1 MAKKV
6 FFNVCELQEI
16 SYEFKNKL
24 RLMDTLNEKL
34 KRAKKIAPPDKQSVY
49 SKLIQNCEKLTEFYL
64 KMQET
69 SENLSLD
76 SEMIIRSFQNQLE
89 DTLEENKKHFG

>member
-34 KRAKKIAPPDKQSVY
+34 KRTKKIAPPDKQSLY

>member
-16 SYEFKNKL
+16 SYEFRNKL

-34 KRAKKIAPPDKQSVY
+34 KRAKKMHRQINRVCIA
-49 SKLIQNCEKLTEFYL
+49 N
-64 KMQET
+64 
-69 SENLSLD
+69 
-76 SEMIIRSFQNQLE
+76 
-89 DTLEENKKHFG
+89 

>member
-1 MAKKV
+1 
-6 FFNVCELQEI
+6 
-16 SYEFKNKL
+16 
-24 RLMDTLNEKL
+24 MDTLNEKL
-34 KRAKKIAPPDKQSVY
+34 KRAKKIAPPDKQSLY
-49 SKLIQNCEKLTEFYL
+49 SKLIQNCEKLTGFYL

-89 DTLEENKKHFG
+89 DTLEENKKHFYSVKTIADFIRGKIE

>member
-16 SYEFKNKL
+16 SYEFRNKL

-34 KRAKKIAPPDKQSVY
+34 KRAKKIAPPDKQSLY
-49 SKLIQNCEKLTEFYL
+49 SKLIQNCE
-64 KMQET
+64 
-69 SENLSLD
+69 
-76 SEMIIRSFQNQLE
+76 
-89 DTLEENKKHFG
+89 

>member
-1 MAKKV
+1 
-6 FFNVCELQEI
+6 
-16 SYEFKNKL
+16 
-24 RLMDTLNEKL
+24 MDTLNEKL
-34 KRAKKIAPPDKQSVY
+34 KRAKKIAPPDKQSLDI
-49 SKLIQNCEKLTEFYL
+49 KLIQNCEKLTEFYL

>member
-1 MAKKV
+1 MD
-6 FFNVCELQEI
+6 
-16 SYEFKNKL
+16 EFVQK
-24 RLMDTLNEKL
+24 
-34 KRAKKIAPPDKQSVY
+34 
-49 SKLIQNCEKLTEFYL
+49 CEKLTEFYL

>member
-1 MAKKV
+1 
-6 FFNVCELQEI
+6 
-16 SYEFKNKL
+16 
-24 RLMDTLNEKL
+24 MDTLNEKL
-34 KRAKKIAPPDKQSVY
+34 KRSKKIVSPDKQSLY

-89 DTLEENKKHFG
+89 DTLEENKNHFG